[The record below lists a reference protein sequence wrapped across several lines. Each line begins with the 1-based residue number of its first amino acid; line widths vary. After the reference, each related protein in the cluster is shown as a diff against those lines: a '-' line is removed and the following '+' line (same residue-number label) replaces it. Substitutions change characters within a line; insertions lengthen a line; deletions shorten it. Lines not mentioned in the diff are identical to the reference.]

1 MYKKHE
7 LYSDQLF
14 RESIISNLDYEDLF
28 QISKGAV
35 TKKIKSSYGTRHI
48 LVFVDFPMSTKI
60 AKVNNLLDEM
70 LEKE

>member
-1 MYKKHE
+1 M
-7 LYSDQLF
+7 YSDKLS
-14 RESIISNLDYEDLF
+14 RESIISNLDYEDLL

-35 TKKIKSSYGTRHI
+35 TKKINSSYGTHHI
-48 LVFVDFPMSTKI
+48 LVLVDFPMSTKT